1 MKIKLLLAD
10 ENQLFRELLT
20 DRFSETA
27 DIEVVA
33 EAGEGIEILDKA
45 ALINPDIV
53 LTEVLSHGL
62 NGIEITKILNK
73 EMPSVKV
80 VALTSI
86 RERDFIRGMLGAK
99 AWGYLTKDESFEHLC
114 DGLRRVYSG
123 NMSISQDIQSVLLD
137 DYLDRNKTRESNNLT
152 RRETEILKLLAEGKS
167 IKEISETYF
176 ISIKTAGT
184 HKQNIFEKMGFDNIS
199 QLVRYALKTG
209 IIS

>member
-20 DRFSETA
+20 DKFSETS
-27 DIEVVA
+27 DLEVVA

-53 LTEVLSHGL
+53 LTEVLSTRL
-62 NGIEITKILNK
+62 NGIEITKTLQK

-80 VALTSI
+80 VALTTI
-86 RERDFIRGMLGAK
+86 CEKNFIRGILGAK
-99 AWGYLTKDESFEHLC
+99 AWGYLTKNESFEHLS
-114 DGLRRVYSG
+114 DGLRRVHTG
-123 NMSISQDIQSVLLD
+123 NMSISPEIQSILLD
-137 DYLDRNKTRESNNLT
+137 DYLDRNKSKETNNLT
-152 RRETEILKLLAEGKS
+152 KRETEILKLLAEGKS

-184 HKQNIFEKMGFDNIS
+184 HKQNIFEKMGFDNVS